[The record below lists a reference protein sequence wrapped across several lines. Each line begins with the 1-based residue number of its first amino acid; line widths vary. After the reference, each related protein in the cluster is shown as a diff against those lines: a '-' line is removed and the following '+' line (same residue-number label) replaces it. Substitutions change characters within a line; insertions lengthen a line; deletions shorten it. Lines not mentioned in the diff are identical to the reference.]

1 MPLTILI
8 IEDDDSFRRV
18 LELKLR
24 LFLGEIEFTNC
35 TTVAAAKKLLQS
47 KPIEDFD
54 LVFLDQHLPDGRG
67 QDLLA
72 SGIFKDCAVISV
84 SSDPAPDIPGATIK
98 AGAAFFLEKA
108 RIGESLF
115 RPLVEGI
122 IDRNRIQ
129 KKLMLAQVDAAVID
143 SVRTLVSTLR
153 HEINNP
159 LGAVLGAAYLLRNNQ
174 EVTKEQRE
182 AAELVETS
190 GKRIKHVLDQL
201 CDAIELNQVTKAQTK
216 VFHIPGDQPW
226 ETEKK

>member
-1 MPLTILI
+1 MSLAILI

-35 TTVAAAKKLLQS
+35 TTILAARKLLET
-47 KPIEDFD
+47 KPIEEFN

-72 SGIFKDCAVISV
+72 SGVFKDCAVISV

-98 AGAAFFLEKA
+98 AGAAFFLEKS

-115 RPLVEGI
+115 RPLVEGV

-129 KKLMLAQVDAAVID
+129 RELVLAQVDAAVID

-174 EVTKEQRE
+174 HVTPQQRE

-190 GKRIKHVLDQL
+190 GKRIKHVLDKL
-201 CDAIELNQVTKAQTK
+201 CDTIELNPVTKAQTK
-216 VFHIPGDQPW
+216 VFHIPGDKPW
-226 ETEKK
+226 GSEEK